1 MGFFIP
7 LFSNLHSDLDNNL
20 SPVLKAFLAGS
31 ISGTCSTVLF
41 QPLDLVKT
49 RLQSSSQVATMSS
62 RPGLAGTIGMM
73 DILSGIVQREHMF
86 ALWKG
91 MTPSLTRCVP
101 GVGLY
106 FASMHWMKTTFTDG
120 RPTPAQAMT
129 IGVAARSLS
138 GICLIP
144 ITVVKTRVES
154 GEYAYRGVSDALKM
168 IYRNEGL
175 RGLSCGLVPTLFRD
189 APFSGLYLVF
199 YSQIKQALPKE
210 LMVGD
215 LAAPTHF
222 TCGLLAGVLASLVTQ
237 PADVIKTKMQLY
249 PGRYR
254 SILHVMVFLH
264 QKYGVKG
271 YFKGL
276 MPRMLRRTLIAAMAW
291 TIYEQLTQSIGL
303 K

>member
-1 MGFFIP
+1 MMSGFDAVWITT
-7 LFSNLHSDLDNNL
+7 

-49 RLQSSSQVATMSS
+49 RLQSTKHVATLA
-62 RPGLAGTIGMM
+62 RPRIASTIGMM
-73 DILSGIVQREHMF
+73 ETFNSIIQKEHLF

-91 MTPSLTRCVP
+91 MIPSLTRCVP

-106 FASMHWMKTTFTDG
+106 FGSMHWMKSKFTDG
-120 RPTPAQAMT
+120 RPTATQAMM
-129 IGVAARSLS
+129 IGIVARSIS

-154 GEYAYRGVSDALKM
+154 GEYKYHGVVDALRH
-168 IYRNEGL
+168 IYRAEGV
-175 RGLSCGLVPTLFRD
+175 RGLSCGLLPTLFRD

-199 YSQIKQALPKE
+199 YSQIKQTLPKE
-210 LMVGD
+210 VLTGEM
-215 LAAPTHF
+215 AAATHF
-222 TCGLLAGVLASLVTQ
+222 TVGLLAGALASLVTQ
-237 PADVIKTKMQLY
+237 PADVIKTKMQLDPQQY
-249 PGRYR
+249 K
-254 SILHVMVFLH
+254 SIPNVVVLVY
-264 QKYGVKG
+264 QKYGVCG

-276 MPRMLRRTLIAAMAW
+276 IPRMLRRTLIAAMAW